1 MKNVGILSTCAVVI
15 AMVSIVGCA
24 DPEPEVARNSDSAS
38 GSERES
44 ETSREPVSPSD
55 RPAIVVERN
64 GRDMERV
71 DGERPN
77 SDTPRSG
84 TRSSESRGSRPA
96 GIGLGDG
103 PLPGIRPPRE
113 DNSRGVIEGI
123 GMPARDTASRNPNA
137 GRQPEAN
144 RQPEPREYK
153 LEFVAATGTKGLE
166 VGDTIPEVNGK
177 DLDSIKFKLSDY
189 KGKVVMLDFWGDW

>member
-1 MKNVGILSTCAVVI
+1 MKNVGILNKCVVVI

-24 DPEPEVARNSDSAS
+24 DPEPEVARNSDSS
-38 GSERES
+38 SSPERES
-44 ETSREPVSPSD
+44 ETSGEPVSPGV
-55 RPAIVVERN
+55 RPAIVDERS
-64 GRDMERV
+64 GRDMEGV

-77 SDTPRSG
+77 SGTPRSG
-84 TRSSESRGSRPA
+84 ARSSESRGSRPA
-96 GIGLGDG
+96 GLGLGDG
-103 PLPGIRPPRE
+103 PLPGIRPPGG
-113 DNSRGVIEGI
+113 DGSRGVTEGI

-137 GRQPEAN
+137 SRQPEAN
-144 RQPEPREYK
+144 REPEPSEYR

-177 DLDSIKFKLSDY
+177 DLDNIKFKLSDY

>member
-24 DPEPEVARNSDSAS
+24 DPEPEVARNSDSES

-44 ETSREPVSPSD
+44 ETSRETVSPSD
-55 RPAIVVERN
+55 RPAIVDERN
-64 GRDMERV
+64 GRDVEGF

-77 SDTPRSG
+77 SDKPRSG
-84 TRSSESRGSRPA
+84 MRSSESKGSRPA
-96 GIGLGDG
+96 GLGLGDG
-103 PLPGIRPPRE
+103 PLPGIRPPGG
-113 DNSRGVIEGI
+113 DDLRGGTEGI
-123 GMPARDTASRNPNA
+123 GMPALGTASRNPNA
-137 GRQPEAN
+137 GRQPEAY

-177 DLDSIKFKLSDY
+177 DLDNIKFKLSDY